1 MRRFAQALQLPCIS
15 YLKKILK
22 VLSIAIYKYK
32 RIKTDLM
39 LNLKHL
45 RKSIKLLKELT
56 RTLYN
61 KKLRNKEKK
70 RYVGALKDILIE
82 KMSDSLK
89 HFTSRNITL

>member
-1 MRRFAQALQLPCIS
+1 
-15 YLKKILK
+15 

-39 LNLKHL
+39 LNLKYL
-45 RKSIKLLKELT
+45 RKSINLSKELI

-61 KKLRNKEKK
+61 KKLRNKEEK
-70 RYVGALKDILIE
+70 RCVGALKNILIE
-82 KMSDSLK
+82 KISDSLK